1 MTTETMQ
8 PFEKSF
14 TVAPPNY
21 YHPEDSHYLLET
33 FHQFPHGDFR
43 PTFYNPF
50 EIKHRR
56 RTSRAQLKVL
66 EKSFSENPKPN
77 ATVRRILAQKLDM
90 TPRGVQIWFQNRRA
104 KAKVQRKR
112 SMENTKQNTMN
123 ANNTSE
129 VLYSQFFANE
139 PVTSKPNNN
148 LPLTEE
154 SSSHVRS
161 VATVAAQQAAAAAIA
176 AAAARQQQQ
185 QQQQP
190 MLDMSNNCWLTMP
203 IQPIEDFS
211 WMTQQQQNNLIRRK
225 SCPEMMN
232 NDLLSP
238 MDFSG
243 LVNHEEYKERRLSEC
258 DFQSYYSSTF
268 ALMPEQEGS
277 HNSNNKLN
285 STDSGRRVCE
295 SQQSMS
301 MNFYH
306 DLRLDYPPS
315 QQLTPPLTTSN
326 ANSPIFYDQEGCA
339 TNLLTNDMYS
349 SLA

>member
-14 TVAPPNY
+14 TVTPSNY
-21 YHPEDSHYLLET
+21 YHSEESHYLLET

-66 EKSFSENPKPN
+66 EKSFAENPKPN

-112 SMENTKQNTMN
+112 SMESNTKSNGSNTT
-123 ANNTSE
+123 NTTD

-139 PVTSKPNNN
+139 PVITSKTNANF
-148 LPLTEE
+148 PLGEE
-154 SSSHVRS
+154 PSCHVRS
-161 VATVAAQQAAAAAIA
+161 VATVAAQQAAAAAA
-176 AAAARQQQQ
+176 AAAVQQQHS
-185 QQQQP
+185 
-190 MLDMSNNCWLTMP
+190 MLDMSNHCWLNMP
-203 IQPIEDFS
+203 IQPMDDFS
-211 WMTQQQQNNLIRRK
+211 WMAQQHQNTLIRRK
-225 SCPEMMN
+225 SCPEMMS

-238 MDFSG
+238 LDFSG
-243 LVNHEEYKERRLSEC
+243 FVNAEEYKERRLSEC
-258 DFQSYYSSTF
+258 DFQTYYSSTF
-268 ALMPEQEGS
+268 GLISEEENHSSNSSGSSTPGGGKRGYESHQPMPV
-277 HNSNNKLN
+277 
-285 STDSGRRVCE
+285 D
-295 SQQSMS
+295 
-301 MNFYH
+301 FYH
-306 DLRLDYPPS
+306 DLRLEYPHT